1 MMPASDDPFPGSPRA
16 GLPAD
21 TRGGA
26 PERSARGGPPVATRP
41 RLREAPHGSVKEE
54 MTSRRTSVA
63 GAAAGLHRAP
73 RVRPARP
80 SDLDALLELEN
91 RCFETDRLS
100 RRSFR
105 HMLTRAKARTLVA
118 ERDHALLGYALVLF
132 HAGTCM
138 ARLYSL
144 AVDPH
149 HRGEGLGRRLLEA
162 AEEASREHG
171 VIAMRLEIRRDNRRA
186 LALYQASGY
195 RQFDVHAD
203 YYEDHEDALRLEK
216 TLVGDRPEG
225 LRRVPYY
232 EQTLEFTCGPAAL
245 IMAMKALRP
254 SLRPDRKLELRLWR
268 EATTIFM
275 TAGHGGCGPYGLALA
290 AYHRGF
296 DVEVAVKDEAAL
308 FVDSVRSPEK
318 KEVIALVHEDLL
330 DEIRSSEI
338 RLRYGSFSVAD
349 LAAAVGGGGVPL
361 VLISSYRI
369 YGEKAPHWVVV
380 TGCDD
385 NLIYV
390 HDPYVDQDEGHTR
403 TDCTNMPILKEE
415 FEGMSR
421 YGKTGQ
427 RAVVILRNPE
437 PARRRRR
444 KG

>member
-1 MMPASDDPFPGSPRA
+1 MQHDI
-16 GLPAD
+16 
-21 TRGGA
+21 T
-26 PERSARGGPPVATRP
+26 T
-41 RLREAPHGSVKEE
+41 
-54 MTSRRTSVA
+54 RRTSAA
-63 GAAAGLHRAP
+63 GAAAGPQRAP
-73 RVRPARP
+73 RIRHARP
-80 SDLDALLELEN
+80 SDLDALLELEI

-105 HMLTRAKARTLVA
+105 HMLTRAKAVTLVA
-118 ERDHALLGYALVLF
+118 ERDGTLLGYALVLF

-138 ARLYSL
+138 ARLYSV
-144 AVDPH
+144 AVDPR
-149 HRGEGLGRRLLEA
+149 HRGEGTGRMLLEA
-162 AEEASREHG
+162 AEEAARTHG
-171 VIAMRLEIRRDNRRA
+171 VIAMRLEIRRDNPRA
-186 LALYQASGY
+186 LALYRAGGY

-203 YYEDHEDALRLEK
+203 YYEDHQDALRLEK
-216 TLVGDRPEG
+216 TLVGEHPAG

-275 TAGHGGCGPYGLALA
+275 TAGHGGCGPYGLGLA

-296 DVEVAVKDEAAL
+296 DVEVVVKDEAAL

-318 KEVIALVHEDLL
+318 KEVIALVQEDLL
-330 DEIRSSEI
+330 DEIRASDI
-338 RLRYGSFSVAD
+338 RLRYGPFSVAD
-349 LAAAVGGGGVPL
+349 LADAVDSGGVPL

-380 TGCDD
+380 TGYDD

-390 HDPYVDQDEGHTR
+390 HDPYVDHDEDRTR

-421 YGKTGQ
+421 YGRTGQ
-427 RAVVILRNPE
+427 RAVVILRNPGS
-437 PARRRRR
+437 ARRRPRQ
-444 KG
+444 G